1 MKEVKLFC
9 FPYAGGSAVLYNN
22 WKNLLDPAILLCPVE
37 LAGRG
42 SRIAEPFY
50 ANIPEMIT
58 DVYTKIRDKIHDG
71 PYAFFGHSMGA
82 MIAYKLAH
90 LLRKQGLPEPACI
103 FFSGRSAPH
112 IMRDER
118 KNYAQMNDEVF
129 IKEVLE
135 LGGTPAELFMYPELV
150 NYYLPLL
157 RNDFTL
163 AEETVMMEKIE
174 PFNFNITTLFG
185 DEEDLNCE
193 QRIGWKA
200 HTKKKCNIHVLSGGH
215 FFIHSSMQEVTE
227 IINDTIK
234 EEMLGVTAPGRF
246 TDMPQ

>member
-9 FPYAGGSAVLYNN
+9 FPYAGGSAVLYNS
-22 WKNLLDPAILLCPVE
+22 WKNLLDPAILLRPIE

-58 DVYTKIRDKIHDG
+58 DVYNQIRPEIQNG

-90 LLRKQGLPEPACI
+90 LLRRLGSPEPACVM
-103 FFSGRSAPH
+103 FSGRSAPH

-118 KNYAQMNDEVF
+118 KNYALMEDEVF
-129 IKEVLE
+129 QKEVLE

-150 NYYLPLL
+150 NYYMPLL
-157 RNDFTL
+157 RNDFML
-163 AEETVMMEKIE
+163 AEETPMTEDIE
-174 PFNFNITTLFG
+174 PFNFNITILFG
-185 DEEDLNCE
+185 AEEDLNWE
-193 QRIGWKA
+193 QRTGWQA
-200 HTKKKCNIHVLSGGH
+200 HTNKKCNIHVLNGGH
-215 FFIHSSMQEVTE
+215 FFIHTAMKEVTT
-227 IINDTIK
+227 IINDTIRD
-234 EEMLGVTAPGRF
+234 ERCGAMANRYVR
-246 TDMPQ
+246 